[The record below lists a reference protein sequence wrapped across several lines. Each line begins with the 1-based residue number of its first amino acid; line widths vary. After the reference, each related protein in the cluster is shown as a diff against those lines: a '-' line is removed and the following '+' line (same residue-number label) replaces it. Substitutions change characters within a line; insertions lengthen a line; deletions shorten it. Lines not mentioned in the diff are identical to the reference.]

1 MDKNHL
7 SHIKEQIEILRD
19 ELNVFIEY
27 PDIFSSEI
35 EEYSDKINKLINE
48 YMISQMKYNFTNIYT
63 HLTFL

>member
-7 SHIKEQIEILRD
+7 AHIKEQIEVLRE

-48 YMISQMKYNFTNIYT
+48 YMISQIK
-63 HLTFL
+63 

>member
-1 MDKNHL
+1 MDKNH
-7 SHIKEQIEILRD
+7 SAHIKEQIEVLRE

-48 YMISQMKYNFTNIYT
+48 YMISQIK
-63 HLTFL
+63 